1 MTRVTRPPL
10 GGRSRRGG
18 GLGLA
23 LALLV
28 VALAAVALTA
38 APASAATTTLTAP
51 TSHSGQTPLGTT
63 SFAAISI
70 SGVVLT
76 GDVDTSLEW
85 SQAAL
90 LGVEFDPNLVRQGRD
105 LDPQDSYTRV
115 GSGSMTVKANV
126 NDLEVSWLAIGP
138 FDLPDVTF
146 NALDGACGLKAGG
159 GAYVCNLASDRV
171 ALINPPDPI
180 FGLRIPG
187 PYVDLRVVP

>member
-1 MTRVTRPPL
+1 V
-10 GGRSRRGG
+10 
-18 GLGLA
+18 
-23 LALLV
+23 
-28 VALAAVALTA
+28 
-38 APASAATTTLTAP
+38 
-51 TSHSGQTPLGTT
+51 
-63 SFAAISI
+63 
-70 SGVVLT
+70 
-76 GDVDTSLEW
+76 
-85 SQAAL
+85 
-90 LGVEFDPNLVRQGRD
+90 FDPNLVRQGRD

-138 FDLPDVTF
+138 IDLPDVTF